1 MTSAARFNHQRKL
14 AALIWSSP
22 VQKTALSTTHVH
34 TYYMSDPF
42 LLPHFSFFFFFTPAG
57 FTV

>member
-34 TYYMSDPF
+34 TYYISNPLSF
-42 LLPHFSFFFFFTPAG
+42 PIFSPAG